1 VLDNNS
7 LIISHSDNYESEGQN
22 VRNDIDLD
30 EMDNIVGADLL
41 TQIQIDLSDDVLYRL
56 LKKSH
61 REKDII
67 TKEMEDSLKEGV
79 LYSTPEVA
87 DIIKCPQ
94 STIRG
99 WITELED
106 YINPTKQGRF
116 IKLSPASVYKLRM
129 ISMLREDN
137 QYSVAHLKKLTLGVE
152 VINNDDD
159 GAELTLSQKVNRLEK
174 QMREMTEVMKV
185 MGQLIDLKTF
195 YKEGKIVLNKETIIP
210 MLEDSTDERFAK
222 LKEEV
227 DKEIKDK
234 LNDEIKATKREL
246 NELLED
252 KINNGIQEY
261 KREVKSYT
269 AEEVKRIMEERRP
282 KSLFERIFGKKK

>member
-1 VLDNNS
+1 MLDNNS